1 MQPVDQSEQKSS
13 QIVET
18 SSLRSQP
25 TCSHPALPR
34 GCASVAQT
42 SVHVSWTSRSEKYYP
57 LCKQLVDERVHLV
70 RFQV

>member
-18 SSLRSQP
+18 SSLRPQP
-25 TCSHPALPR
+25 TSLHPTLPR

-42 SVHVSWTSRSEKYYP
+42 SVRVSWTSRNEKYYS
-57 LCKQLVDERVHLV
+57 LYKQLVDERVHLV
-70 RFQV
+70 RF

>member
-1 MQPVDQSEQKSS
+1 MQPVDQPERNSS
-13 QIVET
+13 QIGET
-18 SSLRSQP
+18 SSIRPQRISF
-25 TCSHPALPR
+25 HPNLPR

-42 SVHVSWTSRSEKYYP
+42 SVRVSWTSSNEKYYS